1 MTTVRP
7 DRQQIREVI
16 VPGLRDDFDRLRG
29 RLYELV
35 EATGVPEKQEEAF
48 KRLIRRT
55 SYDVQ
60 SRLEGRLRG
69 EEIE

>member
-1 MTTVRP
+1 MTVKPTV
-7 DRQQIREVI
+7 

-35 EATGVPEKQEEAF
+35 EATGIEDKQQEAF

>member
-1 MTTVRP
+1 VVP
-7 DRQQIREVI
+7 VL
-16 VPGLRDDFDRLRG
+16 PGLRDDFDRLRG

-35 EATGVPEKQEEAF
+35 ECTGMPDDQQEAF

-69 EEIE
+69 EDVE